1 MHVACRRVQ
10 GASFIRHSTDMST
23 SSLFLTVF
31 FFFDGETS
39 VALSEALFKVIAI
52 EIRWKW
58 GKSKSV
64 TGAAVHFNMCV
75 LKSNLFSEGDDQYF
89 KFEL

>member
-1 MHVACRRVQ
+1 MQVACRRVQ
-10 GASFIRHSTDMST
+10 GASVRHPTDMST

-64 TGAAVHFNMCV
+64 TGAAV
-75 LKSNLFSEGDDQYF
+75 LATL
-89 KFEL
+89 